1 MSKRRTYLIAF
12 MIVLMFDLLMV
23 IACHATPRAKPLP
36 TTPIEAGEGTV
47 QATRRALEGRWT
59 LIALDIT
66 AENGRQA
73 THVDASGMLAADAY
87 GNLTIEY
94 RLSEAGQRAL
104 GDIGVTSPNPIIST
118 TGRVAIDVQ
127 RHSIT
132 YVAPDATSRAFEP
145 GLAAKR
151 ANPFALERTRYYDFG
166 ADGLLTLV
174 TRHDSG
180 QEAAKSQW
188 RKLP

>member
-1 MSKRRTYLIAF
+1 MSKRRAYLIAL
-12 MIVLMFDLLMV
+12 MIVLVFELLMV
-23 IACHATPRAKPLP
+23 LACHATPRAKPLP
-36 TTPIEAGEGTV
+36 TTPIESGEGTV
-47 QATRRALEGRWT
+47 QATRRALEGHWT
-59 LIALDIT
+59 LIAFDIT
-66 AENGRQA
+66 AEDGRQA
-73 THVDASGMLAADAY
+73 KHVDATGMLAADAY

-104 GDIGVTSPNPIIST
+104 EKIGVTSPNPVIST
-118 TGRVAIDVQ
+118 TGRVAIDIQ

-132 YVAPDATSRAFEP
+132 YVAPDAASRAFEP

-151 ANPFALERTRYYDFG
+151 ANPFALERTRYYAFDEN
-166 ADGLLTLV
+166 GLLTLV

-180 QEAAKSQW
+180 REAAKSQW